1 MAPDRIVLDGSS
13 LTIEQVEA
21 VSFHGVEVCLSA
33 EAVSRMR
40 SSREVVE
47 RILGQPDSVYGIN
60 TGFGRL
66 CQVAVKAGD
75 LERLQV
81 NLVRSHAAG
90 MRDPLPE
97 PVVRAML
104 LLRANAL
111 ARGYSGIRPEPV
123 ELLVGMLNKRLH
135 PVVPEIGSV
144 GASGDLAPLAHI
156 ALVMVGEGEAVVE
169 GQRLDGAS
177 ALKKAGLKPVMLKA
191 KEGLSLINGTQLM
204 SAVGALAVAA
214 GTRLVG
220 LANLVGAMSLDAIK
234 GSITPMDERVH
245 DCRPHPGQQHCAAA
259 VRRLL
264 KNSKILASHHGCTKV
279 QDPYSFRCIPQ
290 VHGAVMDSLR
300 FSKQVFEIEINSVT
314 DNPLV
319 FPQDGDVIS
328 AGNFHGEPVA
338 LWLDYLAI
346 ALSELGGIS
355 ERRLDKIMDPVF
367 NDSLPAFLASQGGL
381 DSGYMIGQ
389 YTAAA
394 LVSENK
400 VLAHPSVVDSI
411 PTSAGKEDHVSM
423 GAVGALKLLRVL
435 ENVGIILSIEATCSV
450 QALDYRSPLESGE
463 EIEKF
468 KQKIRKRLPPLDE
481 DRPIYKDFET
491 VQGLLEETG
500 YLLPL

>member
-1 MAPDRIVLDGSS
+1 
-13 LTIEQVEA
+13 
-21 VSFHGVEVCLSA
+21 
-33 EAVSRMR
+33 MR

-123 ELLVGMLNKRLH
+123 QLLVGMLNKRLH

-156 ALVMVGEGEAVVE
+156 ALVMLGEGEALV
-169 GQRLDGAS
+169 GGKRMDGAS
-177 ALKKAGLKPVMLKA
+177 ALEAAGLKPVTLKA

-204 SAVGALAVAA
+204 AAVGALAVTA
-214 GTRLVG
+214 GTRLVR

-234 GSITPMDERVH
+234 GSISPMDERVH
-245 DCRPHPGQQHCAAA
+245 RCRAHPGQTHCAAS

-264 KNSKILASHHGCTKV
+264 ENSEILASHHGCRKV

-290 VHGAVMDSLR
+290 VHGAVMDALR
-300 FSKQVFEIEINSVT
+300 FAEQVIEIELNSVT

-319 FPQDGDVIS
+319 FPQKGDVIS

-346 ALSELGGIS
+346 ALAELGGIS

-367 NDSLPAFLASQGGL
+367 NDSLPAFLACKGGL

-389 YTAAA
+389 YTAAS

-423 GAVGALKLLRVL
+423 GAVGALKLLKVI
-435 ENVGIILSIEATCSV
+435 ENVGIILSIETTCAV
-450 QALDYRSPLESGE
+450 QALDYRSPLVSGE
-463 EIEKF
+463 EIETF
-468 KQKIRKRLPPLDE
+468 KQEIRKRLPPLDE
-481 DRPIYKDFET
+481 DRPINKDFET
-491 VQGLLEETG
+491 VRGFLEETG
-500 YLLPL
+500 YLLTL